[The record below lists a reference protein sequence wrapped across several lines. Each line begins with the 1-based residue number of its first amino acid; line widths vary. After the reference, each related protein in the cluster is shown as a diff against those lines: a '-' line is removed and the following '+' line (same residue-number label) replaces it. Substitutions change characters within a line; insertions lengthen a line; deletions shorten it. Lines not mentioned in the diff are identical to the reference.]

1 MKPRGRGIPGLPS
14 LDIPKAVAATLDEA
28 MAGIRERHATL
39 SKLTKF
45 SPSSAYWRRLHM
57 DIGVLLEAYDRQ
69 ILLLDTVSP
78 STVEGA
84 AAYVKMKA
92 RADRAEA
99 ALDEMTAMLGAAE
112 PDDYDD
118 IKAQLAAANERWA
131 QLLDYAREQQ
141 AIACECSSDDEIVM
155 ERKEQQR
162 DDMRGVLCEMAA
174 LEHPKEDS

>member
-99 ALDEMTAMLGAAE
+99 ALAKVNAMLGEAV
-112 PDDYDD
+112 PDDYDE

-131 QLLDYAREQQ
+131 QLKASVSVPVPLVTHDYHRGYCMARHDIALD
-141 AIACECSSDDEIVM
+141 
-155 ERKEQQR
+155 
-162 DDMRGVLCEMAA
+162 MAA
-174 LEHPKEDS
+174 LETKEEA

>member
-28 MAGIRERHATL
+28 LTGIRERHATL

-78 STVEGA
+78 STVKGA
-84 AAYVKMKA
+84 AEHVQAMA

-99 ALDEMTAMLGAAE
+99 VLRGMEAWLTSTISNYRWNGLDTERQVVEDVLAKL
-112 PDDYDD
+112 DD
-118 IKAQLAAANERWA
+118 LER
-131 QLLDYAREQQ
+131 E
-141 AIACECSSDDEIVM
+141 VG
-155 ERKEQQR
+155 K
-162 DDMRGVLCEMAA
+162 
-174 LEHPKEDS
+174 

>member
-57 DIGVLLEAYDRQ
+57 DIGVLLEVCDRQ
-69 ILLLDTVSP
+69 SLLLDTVSP
-78 STVEGA
+78 STAEGA
-84 AAYVKMKA
+84 AEHTKTKA

-99 ALDEMTAMLGAAE
+99 VLKGLRERLNSWAAMNDHERREKKIPTFLN
-112 PDDYDD
+112 PHTVLTW
-118 IKAQLAAANERWA
+118 IKNEDAQ
-131 QLLDYAREQQ
+131 
-141 AIACECSSDDEIVM
+141 
-155 ERKEQQR
+155 
-162 DDMRGVLCEMAA
+162 
-174 LEHPKEDS
+174 